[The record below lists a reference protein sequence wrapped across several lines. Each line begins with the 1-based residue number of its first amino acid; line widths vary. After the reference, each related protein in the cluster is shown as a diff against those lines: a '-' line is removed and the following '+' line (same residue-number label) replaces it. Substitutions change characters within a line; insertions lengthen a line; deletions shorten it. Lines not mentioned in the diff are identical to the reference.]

1 MRRIRHALLVML
13 VPGAVLAATLSG
25 ALGASVAQAYGT
37 SHVYQLTFSLNCD
50 NQASP
55 LCAPN
60 AFGLGGVWGWIEPD
74 SDGTADATVT
84 FCTHNQGFNGAFH
97 QNLNGV
103 TWSIVPAS
111 QLGGRFTV
119 GTDPTGK
126 YIVFDPASPI
136 GFLAFPVTA
145 NHYSISFG
153 PGITAQSSVTLM
165 Q

>member
-1 MRRIRHALLVML
+1 MRRIHNALLGLL
-13 VPGAVLAATLSG
+13 VPGAMLAATLTG
-25 ALGASVAQAYGT
+25 ALGASAAQAYST

-60 AFGLGGVWGWIEPD
+60 VFGLGGTWGWIEPD

-84 FCTHNQGFNGAFH
+84 FCAHDQGFNGAFH
-97 QNLNGV
+97 QNLSGV
-103 TWSIVPAS
+103 TWSVVPES
-111 QLGGRFTV
+111 QLGGRFAV
-119 GTDPTGK
+119 GIDPTGN
-126 YIVFDPASPI
+126 YIVFDPASPL

-153 PGITAQSSVTLM
+153 PGITAQSTVTLM